1 MRARDRSIVRS
12 DATADRTIARVERSA
27 RSTPRAIDRVAR
39 VDVSREDRRNDT
51 RRRARDSS
59 RTTRPT
65 LVSASTRATT
75 RDMDERKAL
84 LFQATLAERAERAE
98 GARDATRLDS
108 CRPDVSATFGFIAR
122 ATRTARRL
130 D

>member
-1 MRARDRSIVRS
+1 V
-12 DATADRTIARVERSA
+12 
-27 RSTPRAIDRVAR
+27 PRAIDRVAR
-39 VDVSREDRRNDT
+39 GDVSREDRRNDT
-51 RRRARDSS
+51 AGRARDSS

-65 LVSASTRATT
+65 RVSAATRATA
-75 RDMDERKAL
+75 RDMDERKSL

-98 GARDATRLDS
+98 GARDATRLES

-122 ATRTARRL
+122 ATRTARCL